1 MLSDLIDL
9 PILTTL
15 INNTKPENDSSS
27 FRNVMC
33 IALEGIVVQTE
44 VSIRHAQFDESDSHE
59 ECIHL

>member
-1 MLSDLIDL
+1 MIDL
-9 PILTTL
+9 PKLTTL
-15 INNTKPENDSSS
+15 TSEKKPENDSSS

-59 ECIHL
+59 E